1 MEQVLICLK
10 KNGVVN
16 IDVLDSRRRELV
28 ALGKA
33 ILTGNTRSIA
43 KHVEKALDAGA
54 TRKEI
59 LQVVAFIVGDTR
71 LLNCIIELLKALSY
85 EENRRAP
92 WISVVDDCRLDGGD

>member
-33 ILTGNTRSIA
+33 ILTSNTRSIA
-43 KHVEKALDAGA
+43 KHVEKALDTGA
-54 TRKEI
+54 SQKDI
-59 LQVVAFIVGDTR
+59 LKVLTFIVGDVQ
-71 LLNCIIELLKALSY
+71 LLNSIIELLRAMSY
-85 EENRRAP
+85 EENKRAEY
-92 WISVVDDCRLDGGD
+92 ISVVDDVRED